1 MYCMLMNIYELNL
14 NQFQIKV
21 NFEVDLKIDILFVIL
36 RKKVLSW

>member
-1 MYCMLMNIYELNL
+1 MYCMLMNIWVKFKLIL
-14 NQFQIKV
+14 DKV